1 MNRGYTRAQYLDLI
15 AALRDA
21 VPDIAL
27 STDLIVGFPGET
39 EADFAATLE
48 MVERV
53 QYDNVFAFRYSR
65 RPGTPA
71 AVMPAQIGEDVKAER
86 NARLLEVVTR
96 VTAAR
101 SARLAGTAVEVLVD
115 GVSRRNAGE
124 LAGRTRCNRVVNFD
138 GGARVAVGDVVTVRV
153 TEVLP
158 HSLRA
163 TLTTVPEEAVCSS
176 R

>member
-1 MNRGYTRAQYLDLI
+1 MNRGYTRAQYLGLI
-15 AALRDA
+15 DALRDA
-21 VPDIAL
+21 VPDLAL

-39 EADFAATLE
+39 EADFEATLE

-71 AVMPAQIGEDVKAER
+71 AEMEGQIPEEVKAAR
-86 NARLLEVVTR
+86 NARLLDVVGR

-101 SARLAGTAVEVLVD
+101 SARLAGQLVEVLID
-115 GVSRRNAGE
+115 GMSKRHPGE
-124 LAGRTRCNRVVNFD
+124 LSGRTRCNRVVNFD
-138 GGARVAVGDVVTVRV
+138 GRGRAAVGDVATARV
-153 TEVLP
+153 TGVMP